1 MNRSLRLASVA
12 NIFALMAGPGF
23 ANTVSAECAR
33 INSVLWKQIAQRQIE
48 SAEHT
53 VSQALTDDIGRL
65 EPVCAA
71 LLSNNLASRLQ
82 LSGRLDEARAFAERA
97 LNSLQRVLP
106 PDDHAYFAPLHI
118 LATLDLEQG
127 LTGRAREVFL
137 RMQNIRA
144 TEPQDR
150 VRILFIGAVLLIRE
164 GNVQDAE
171 SRLRAALTAL
181 SEGGGGEN
189 SADAASLKGELAYV
203 YLQERR
209 YKEAAEILNT
219 ALSKL
224 DRTDDEGSA
233 VRVKLLHNRA
243 AVWGYQ
249 GRWRDAEA
257 DLGEALSLC
266 RQLSRMDPAELAPIV
281 SDYAYVLRKM
291 HRKQARSVERW
302 ATALRSAQVP
312 PRHVV
317 DVTELAP
324 RFDQQ

>member
-12 NIFALMAGPGF
+12 NIFALLAGPGF

-71 LLSNNLASRLQ
+71 LLSNNLASAFQ
-82 LSGRLDEARAFAERA
+82 LSGRLDEARTFAERA

-106 PDDHAYFAPLHI
+106 PEDHAYFAPLHI
-118 LATLDLEQG
+118 LATVDLEQG

-144 TEPQDR
+144 TQPQDR
-150 VRILFIGAVLLIRE
+150 VRILFIGAALLIRE
-164 GNVQDAE
+164 GNIQDAE
-171 SRLRAALTAL
+171 SRLRAALAAL
-181 SEGGGGEN
+181 SEGGREN

-203 YLQERR
+203 YLQERH
-209 YKEAAEILNT
+209 YKEAAETLNT
-219 ALSKL
+219 ALAEL
-224 DRTDDEGSA
+224 DRTDDGGPA
-233 VRVKLLHNRA
+233 VRIKLLHNRA

-257 DLGEALSLC
+257 DLGEVLSLC
-266 RQLSRMDPAELAPIV
+266 RQLSRMDPAELALIV

-302 ATALRSAQVP
+302 AAALRSAQVP
-312 PRHVV
+312 SRHVV
-317 DVTELAP
+317 DATELAP
-324 RFDQQ
+324 RPDQQ